1 MINRLILILLIFS
14 AASAYAQDGTEKVSL
29 TFENSTRVEVLEQ
42 LETLTPYRFF
52 FVESWFDNLKISGQ
66 YQDTALR
73 LILNDLFTNTVVN
86 YYFSD
91 NYKIILTQN
100 NLIYDDLPDDF
111 FGRTDQEDQEDSS
124 KPIFYSEQAA
134 AARTG
139 VETIRIGKES
149 KNASRK
155 SFVLSG
161 QIKNNVTGEP
171 IPNLVIS
178 VPDKNIHLKGP
189 NG

>member
-1 MINRLILILLIFS
+1 MKRLILITLIFS
-14 AASAYAQDGTEKVSL
+14 ASWTYAQDGTEKVSL
-29 TFENSTRVEVLEQ
+29 TFENSTRVEVIEQ

-66 YQDTALR
+66 YEDTALR

-91 NYKIILTQN
+91 DYKIVLTQN
-100 NLIYDDLPDDF
+100 NLIYDELPDDF
-111 FGRTDQEDQEDSS
+111 FGRVVQEEEEDAN

-139 VETIRIGKES
+139 VETIRIGRES

-155 SFVLSG
+155 SFILSG
-161 QIKNNVTGEP
+161 EVKNNVTGS
-171 IPNLVIS
+171 IV
-178 VPDKNIHLKGP
+178 DKKQKLHSKNY
-189 NG
+189 